1 MNVSP
6 DFSLPLRVI
15 APYFLTGAFF
25 YTLSMGYLW
34 FADPAVSAADMRLL
48 AWTHAYMVGFVMSVI
63 VGAMGQLSVVVG
75 EVHHRYPALFVWI
88 APILGIGSMLLF
100 AGFAFDP
107 FWLIAGG
114 GLIVAA
120 LGLFA
125 WDLFLTVRRSR
136 RRTAVIRSM
145 QWSTFFLGIGL
156 AVGIAM
162 AGGYA
167 GAWPIDPS
175 RWLPLHLMTVFGGYV
190 LLNVMGVSTVLLPMF
205 GACERFSDNDH
216 AFSFYAMIA
225 AVAAMILSALLQTGW
240 LEGISLGAAL
250 FSMLHYL
257 RVVYRIFTSKKR
269 RYADIWE
276 RSLTV
281 AFIALVGCVGIGIY
295 GYVTGDEKSVLTAF
309 WLLMAG
315 FIGFLIT
322 GHLYKI
328 VPFLVWFERFAP
340 RLDEEEVPM
349 IHQLLP
355 TRMADA
361 QWGSAL
367 AGVAAIAV
375 SLWLQSGW
383 LWQAGAAML
392 FLSGVLLIA
401 VIVKVLRYRV

>member
-6 DFSLPLRVI
+6 DFSLPLRVV
-15 APYFLTGAFF
+15 APYFLAGTFF
-25 YTLSMGYLW
+25 YALSMGYLW
-34 FADPAVSAADMRLL
+34 FIDPAVSAGDMRVLG
-48 AWTHAYMVGFVMSVI
+48 WVHAYMVGFVMSVI
-63 VGAMGQLSVVVG
+63 AGAMGQLSVVVG
-75 EVHHRYPALFVWI
+75 EVHHRYPVLFVWI
-88 APILGIGSMLLF
+88 APMLGVGSVLLA
-100 AGFAFDP
+100 AGFIRDP
-107 FWLIAGG
+107 AWLLAGG
-114 GLIVAA
+114 VLIVAA
-120 LGLFA
+120 LALFA
-125 WDLFLTVRRSR
+125 FDLFVTVRRSR
-136 RRTAVIRSM
+136 RRTAVTRSM

-167 GAWPIDPS
+167 GAWVIDPL
-175 RWLPLHLMTVFGGYV
+175 RWLYAHLMSVLGGYV

-216 AFSFYAMIA
+216 ALSFYAMIA
-225 AVAAMILSALLQTGW
+225 AVLTMMLAALLQIGW
-240 LEGISLGAAL
+240 LEGVSLGAAL
-250 FSMLHYL
+250 FSVLYYL

-276 RSLTV
+276 RSTAV
-281 AFIALVGCVGIGIY
+281 AFMALVAALALALY
-295 GYVTGDEKSVLTAF
+295 AYVEGNGRYWLIVY

-340 RLDEEEVPM
+340 RIDDEEVPM

-355 TRMADA
+355 ARWADA

-375 SLWLQSGW
+375 SLWSQSVW
-383 LWQAGAAML
+383 LWQTGAVLL
-392 FLSGVLLIA
+392 FVSGVLLVAI
-401 VIVKVLRYRV
+401 IVKVLRYRV